1 MNNDLRVLQIAVPLH
16 QDEIKRLRELRKRG
30 VFIGH
35 WVATAIREK
44 SVRERAARSRSA

>member
-1 MNNDLRVLQIAVPLH
+1 MNDDLRVQQIAVPLH
-16 QDEIKRLRELRKRG
+16 QEEIKRLRELRKRG

-44 SVRERAARSRSA
+44 FAHDRAARSRPA